1 MTATLEDLDIA
12 EVLASRHPETP
23 LWNDLL
29 TEYDAE
35 ALDRL
40 GEGWPDLMT
49 AVDDEQ
55 PADDDKPPTRNED
68 PDTPSEQ
75 ETAAPEAE
83 PST

>member
-12 EVLASRHPETP
+12 EVLASRHAETP

-40 GEGWPDLMT
+40 GEGWPALMT

-55 PADDDKPPTRNED
+55 PADDEPPTRNED